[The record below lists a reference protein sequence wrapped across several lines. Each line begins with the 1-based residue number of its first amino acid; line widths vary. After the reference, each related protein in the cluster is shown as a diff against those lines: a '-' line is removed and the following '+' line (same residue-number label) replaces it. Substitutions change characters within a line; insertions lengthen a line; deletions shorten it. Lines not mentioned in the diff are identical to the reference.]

1 MYDHILVPVDGS
13 SAAADAVDHAASLA
27 AIHGAELHLVHVV
40 EPQVAADAAGVDI
53 VSVLEES
60 GREALADAEASA
72 ASVGVETVTTEL
84 LEGQAHRE
92 IVEYAETNDVDLIVM
107 GTHGRTGLGRLLLG
121 SVAENVVRT
130 SPVPVLTT
138 REHPDDAA
146 E

>member
-13 SAAADAVDHAASLA
+13 DAAADAVDHAAGLA
-27 AIHGAELHLVHVV
+27 AVHGADLHLVHVV
-40 EPQVAADAAGVDI
+40 EPQAAVDSAGVDL

-60 GREALADAEASA
+60 GQEALDAAEASA
-72 ASVGVETVTTEL
+72 AEAGVETTTTEL
-84 LEGQAHRE
+84 LRGQAHRE
-92 IVEYAETNDVDLIVM
+92 IVDYAEANDVDLIVM

-121 SVAENVVRT
+121 SVAENVVRL

-138 REHPDDAA
+138 RSAA